1 MSRLG
6 RIAAETKAAWFGFTR
21 RRTAVFFTF
30 FFPVIIILIFGA
42 LVGTD
47 STGGGLFAEPP
58 GYYVAGYL
66 AVVVL
71 FTPLSRVGHEVARHR
86 DGNRFEKLATTPL
99 TRIEW
104 LLAQTL
110 VNVAV
115 IGLASLLILGL
126 VLVVT
131 DAAFAF
137 SVLLVPYLGFG
148 VALFC
153 GFGAVIG
160 RLSDSQD
167 GVVAASNGVA
177 LPLLFLSETFVT
189 PELLPPWFRP
199 LLDLSPLTYF
209 ARGVRAAT
217 FQRPGTLASW
227 SSTSGIVGT
236 DPYLNLAVL
245 AALAVAFFLA
255 GAYAL
260 PRTD

>member
-1 MSRLG
+1 MSRAG
-6 RIAAETKAAWFGFTR
+6 RVASETRAAWHGFTR

-30 FFPVIIILIFGA
+30 FFPAIVILIFGA
-42 LVGTD
+42 LVQTD
-47 STGGGLFAEPP
+47 PTGGGLFAEPP

-71 FTPLSRVGHEVARHR
+71 FTPVSRVGHEVARHR
-86 DGNRFEKLATTPL
+86 GGNRFEKLATTPL
-99 TRIEW
+99 TRPEW

-115 IGLASLLILGL
+115 VGLASVLILGL
-126 VLVVT
+126 VLLVT
-131 DAAFAF
+131 DAAFAP
-137 SVLLVPYLGFG
+137 SALLVPYVVLG

-153 GFGAVIG
+153 GLGAVIG
-160 RLSDSQD
+160 RLSASQD

-177 LPLLFLSETFVT
+177 LPLLFLSETFV
-189 PELLPPWFRP
+189 PPSMLPSWFVP
-199 LLDLSPLTYF
+199 MLDLSPLTYF
-209 ARGVRAAT
+209 ARGVRGAT
-217 FQRPGTLASW
+217 FPNE
-227 SSTSGIVGT
+227 SSSVGLVGS

-245 AALAVAFFLA
+245 AVLAVGFFVA